1 MLLLKKTRKMC
12 RRQKNIEG
20 HQHRMLQW
28 AMFVKQKKAQCL
40 ANSQTVGTTFKG
52 KHAIT
57 KAVGAAQR

>member
-1 MLLLKKTRKMC
+1 MC
-12 RRQKNIEG
+12 RRQKTLKATSIVCYNG
-20 HQHRMLQW
+20 P
-28 AMFVKQKKAQCL
+28 MFVKQKKAQCL